1 MMFIDDIKAL
11 LKERFDLTLKNPT
24 PYVTAF
30 THSSYANENR
40 RQQPDIQY
48 NERIEFLGDAV
59 LELTVSTYIY
69 QNYPQLPEGKLSRF
83 RSLIVCEDSLAKRCK
98 ECGFDHLIRLGHGE
112 EQSGARNRPS
122 LLCDLFESVVGAI
135 YLDLGLD
142 AVEQFLTQTIYPKIE
157 NGEFDLTSDYKTALQ
172 EELQKNGKIDLNYQT
187 IEEPSSEN
195 HQQFTV
201 EVALFGEVI
210 GTGSGHNK
218 KEAEQKAAAKALK
231 QLDA

>member
-1 MMFIDDIKAL
+1 MGISDIEAL
-11 LKERFDLTLKNPT
+11 LQEFGLTIKNQK
-24 PYVTAF
+24 PYMTAF

-40 RQQPDIQY
+40 RQFPDIEY

-69 QNYPQLPEGKLSRF
+69 QHFPEMPEGKLSRF
-83 RSLIVCEDSLAKRCK
+83 RSIIVCEDSLAKRCK
-98 ECGFDHLIRLGHGE
+98 ECGFDQWIRLGHGE

-142 AVEQFLTQTIYPKIE
+142 AVEHFLAQTIYPKIE
-157 NGEFDLTSDYKTALQ
+157 NGTFSLQSDHKTALQ

-187 IEEPSSEN
+187 IEQPSNEN
-195 HQQFTV
+195 NNQFTV
-201 EVALFGEVI
+201 EVQLFGDVI

-218 KEAEQKAAAKALK
+218 KEAEQQAAKEALGK
-231 QLDA
+231 LHNND